1 MSLEGKT
8 ALVTGGG
15 TGIGRAIAERFVRE
29 GASLIIC
36 GRRREVVE
44 KTAREIR
51 TDGGECRGVAC
62 DVTREEDLAD
72 LAKTAENHLG
82 GIDILVNAAGIML
95 FKPTVESDRRLWD
108 LLMDVNAYAPLRVFA
123 HTFDQLKR
131 RGGGAVIN
139 ISSISGN
146 RPFPGS
152 AVYCASKAALQ
163 MLSGVMALE
172 AAEHNIRVNC
182 LSPGLVEDTEL
193 GREMFS
199 PKQAEEAYERFKNLH
214 PLGRNGK
221 PADVA
226 EAALFLAE
234 ERSSWITGAVI
245 PVDGGRGITT
255 NG

>member
-8 ALVTGGG
+8 AIITGGG
-15 TGIGRAIAERFVRE
+15 TGIGRAIAERFARA
-29 GASLIIC
+29 GASLIVC
-36 GRRREVVE
+36 GRRIEMVE
-44 KTAREIR
+44 DVAGKIR
-51 TDGGECRGVAC
+51 SQGGDCLAVSC
-62 DVTREEDLAD
+62 DVTREDDLAH
-72 LAKTAENHLG
+72 LAAEAEGRFGRLE
-82 GIDILVNAAGIML
+82 ILVNAAGVML
-95 FKPTVESDRRLWD
+95 FKSIAESDRELWN
-108 LLMDVNAYAPLRVFA
+108 LLMGVNAYGPLRLFA
-123 HTFDQLKR
+123 HVFDLMKK
-131 RGGGAVIN
+131 GGGSVIN

-182 LSPGLVEDTEL
+182 LAPGLVEDTEL

-199 PKQAEEAYERFKNLH
+199 PKQAEEAYERFRNLH
-214 PLGRNGK
+214 PLKRNGR
-221 PADVA
+221 PADIA
-226 EAALFLAE
+226 EAALFLADE
-234 ERSSWITGAVI
+234 ASSWITGAVL